1 LKTKITRKYYQP
13 NPETNQLYLPSM
25 DSTTKTTPVAASAL
39 AENKLGEGSFGQVF
53 ANKAGQKQCATKHMK
68 LTFGEKDLP
77 YIHET
82 TLREYAVL
90 AQCGGGYI
98 PKLLKAAKFDVASD
112 KVELSMTH
120 GGMNLMDYSKTLSY
134 VERIKFVPS
143 LIYQVAAGLLQ
154 LQNSGI
160 LHGDVKP
167 QNILVDP
174 KTKKIRVIDFG
185 ITTFAQT
192 NPEQASY
199 MDHGTY
205 IYCPYETFKGNKAY
219 KTSCV
224 WNIAMSVLD
233 FLYKR
238 YHGVQ
243 YFTEKYP
250 HLNNVAKEDYNYLK
264 IKKIFEHLEQLSVT
278 TGTSQMDITGI
289 CAFDDLKIA
298 LPGIHS
304 LINKMIDMNPTTSRI
319 TLEQICQSPELLS
332 VHRPSYIRLP
342 KIRTETSVATPWK
355 TNQDEREGQINS
367 LTMTAN
373 MVKRVKC
380 LPLAVLLMDLYLSK
394 VSIAKE
400 KLYLV
405 GLSCLSIAVCLSE
418 NCENLFDDL
427 NSSLFRPFKLQDL
440 FKMNL
445 HIVQTL
451 KGRLYYRTFVMDL
464 LDKYDGVVNYGIVSR
479 VILASSAPY
488 DNETL
493 AQRYTDLCYAKY

>member
-1 LKTKITRKYYQP
+1 
-13 NPETNQLYLPSM
+13 M
-25 DSTTKTTPVAASAL
+25 DSTKTTPVVAAAD
-39 AENKLGEGSFGQVF
+39 NKLGEGSFGQVF
-53 ANKAGQKQCATKHMK
+53 ANKAGQKECATKHMK

-98 PKLLKAAKFDVASD
+98 PKLLKAAKFDVTND
-112 KVELSMTH
+112 KLELSMTH
-120 GGMNLMDYSKTLSY
+120 GGINLMDYSKTLPY
-134 VERIKFVPS
+134 VERINFVPS
-143 LIYQVAAGLLQ
+143 LIYQLAAGLLQ
-154 LQNSGI
+154 LQNSGV

-192 NPEQASY
+192 ATSQASY

-205 IYCPYETFKGNKAY
+205 VYCPYETFKSNKAY
-219 KTSCV
+219 NTSCV
-224 WNIAMSVLD
+224 WNIAMSVID

-238 YHGVQ
+238 YGGVE

-250 HLNNVAKEDYNYLK
+250 HLNTVAKEDYNFLK
-264 IKKIFEHLEQLSVT
+264 IKKIFEYLNQLAIS
-278 TGTSQMDITGI
+278 SSDSKMDISGI
-289 CAFDDLKIA
+289 RPFDDLKTA

-304 LINKMIDMNPTTSRI
+304 LISKMIDMNPTTRI
-319 TLEQICQSPELLS
+319 TLEQICQAPELLS
-332 VHRPSYIRLP
+332 LYKPSYIRLP
-342 KIRTETSVATPWK
+342 KVRTVTDVSSPWK
-355 TNQDEREGQINS
+355 TNQDQRAGQLNS

-373 MVKRVKC
+373 MVNRQASV
-380 LPLAVLLMDLYLSK
+380 PLAVLLMDLYLSK

-405 GLSCLSIAVCLSE
+405 GLSCLAIAVCLSE
-418 NCENLFDDL
+418 NCEDLFSEL
-427 NSSLFRPFKLQDL
+427 SNSVFRPYSLEDL

-451 KGRLYYRTFVMDL
+451 KGRVYYKTFVMDL
-464 LDKYDGVVNYGIVSR
+464 QDKYNGVVNWGIVSR
-479 VILASSAPY
+479 VMLASSAPY
-488 DNETL
+488 NNEVL
-493 AQRYTDLCYAKY
+493 VQRYTDLCYAKY

>member
-1 LKTKITRKYYQP
+1 
-13 NPETNQLYLPSM
+13 M
-25 DSTTKTTPVAASAL
+25 DSTKTTPVVASAD
-39 AENKLGEGSFGQVF
+39 NKLGEGSFGQVY
-53 ANKAGQKQCATKHMK
+53 ANYAGKKPCATKHLK

-98 PKLLKAAKFDVASD
+98 PKLLSAAKFDVSND
-112 KVELSMTH
+112 KLKLSMTH
-120 GGMNLMDYSKTLSY
+120 GGINLMDYSKTLSY
-134 VERIKFVPS
+134 VERINFVPS
-143 LIYQVAAGLLQ
+143 LIYQLASGLLQ

-167 QNILVDP
+167 QNILVDL

-185 ITTFAQT
+185 ITTFIQT
-192 NPEQASY
+192 ASTQSSY

-205 IYCPYETFKGNKAY
+205 VYCPYETFKGNNAY
-219 KTSCV
+219 NTSCV
-224 WNIAMSVLD
+224 WNIAMSIVD

-238 YHGVQ
+238 YGGVE

-250 HLNNVAKEDYNYLK
+250 HLNNVAKDDYNYLK
-264 IKKIFEHLEQLSVT
+264 IKKIFEHLNTQAVA
-278 TGTSQMDITGI
+278 TGNSQMDISGI
-289 CAFDDLKIA
+289 RAFDDLKIA
-298 LPGIHS
+298 LPGVHS
-304 LINKMIDMNPTTSRI
+304 LICKMIDMNPTSRI
-319 TLEQICQSPELLS
+319 TLEQICQAPELLA
-332 VHRPSYIRLP
+332 VYKPSFIRLP
-342 KIRTETSVATPWK
+342 KVRTTTSVENAWK
-355 TNQDEREGQINS
+355 TNQDQREGQINS

-373 MVKRVKC
+373 MVKRIKS

-418 NCENLFDDL
+418 NCEDLWENL
-427 NSSLFRPFKLQDL
+427 NTSIFRPFTLNDL
-440 FKMNL
+440 FKINL

-451 KGRLYYRTFVMDL
+451 KGRVYYRTFVMDL

-479 VILASSAPY
+479 VMLASSAPY
-488 DNETL
+488 DNQTL
-493 AQRYTDLCYAKY
+493 AQRYSDLCYAKY

>member
-1 LKTKITRKYYQP
+1 
-13 NPETNQLYLPSM
+13 M
-25 DSTTKTTPVAASAL
+25 DTTPAAPAFD
-39 AENKLGEGSFGQVF
+39 NKLGEGSFGQVF
-53 ANKAGQKQCATKHMK
+53 ANTAGKKECATKHLK

-77 YIHET
+77 YIHES
-82 TLREYAVL
+82 TLREYVVL

-98 PKLLKAAKFDVASD
+98 PKLLKAAKFDVAND
-112 KVELSMTH
+112 KIQLSMTH
-120 GGMNLMDYSKTLSY
+120 GGMNLMQFAKTMSY
-134 VERIKFVPS
+134 AERMYFVPC

-154 LQNSGI
+154 LKNSGI

-167 QNILVDP
+167 DNILVDP
-174 KTKKIRVIDFG
+174 NTKKIRVIDFG

-192 NPEQASY
+192 QTQGQSSY
-199 MDHGTY
+199 IDHGTY
-205 IYCPYETFKGNKAY
+205 VYCPYETFKNNQAY
-219 KTSCV
+219 ETSSV

-233 FLYKR
+233 FLYKA
-238 YHGVQ
+238 YGGVQ

-250 HLNNVAKEDYNYLK
+250 HLNNIPKKDYIYLK

-289 CAFDDLKIA
+289 RAFDDLKIA

-304 LINKMIDMNPTTSRI
+304 LINKMIDTNPATRI
-319 TLEQICQSPELLS
+319 TLEQICQAPELLA
-332 VHRPSYIRLP
+332 VYKPSYIRLP
-342 KIRTETSVATPWK
+342 KIRSTTSVTEPWK
-355 TNQDEREGQINS
+355 TNQDQREGQINS

-373 MVKRVKC
+373 MIKRQKS

-394 VSIAKE
+394 VNVVKE

-405 GLSCLSIAVCLSE
+405 GLSCLAIAVCLSE
-418 NCENLFDDL
+418 NCEDLFSDL
-427 NSSLFRPFKLQDL
+427 SSSIFRPYTLQDL
-440 FKMNL
+440 FKMNV

-451 KGRLYYRTFVMDL
+451 KGRVYYRTFVMDL

-479 VILASSAPY
+479 VMLSSNAPY